1 MVGFSEET
9 ALYVHIPFCEKKC
22 LYCGFYSEPIES
34 HDTNS
39 LIDALIG
46 EMGRYQLGSDI
57 RTAYIGGGSPS
68 ILPRE
73 QLLKLVGEIVNR
85 CPSVE
90 EFTVEVN
97 PGQVDED
104 ILHRLRGNGV
114 NRLSIGAQSF
124 NQNELEFL
132 GRGHSPQDIK
142 TAVSAARTAGFG
154 NISLDLIFA
163 IPDSTLESWQYSLHS
178 AADLSVE
185 HISAYSLT
193 YEEQTPLEKLRR
205 AGKIVAVDEE
215 IDRAMYEMAIDEL
228 EKAGF
233 VQYEISNFA
242 KAGFQCRHNLF
253 YWANKPYIGIGPAA
267 ASYWQ
272 GRRTT
277 NVASIEKYAQLI
289 QDGQDVAAESET
301 PSEIEIACETAV
313 LNLRRCSGID
323 LAEFKKQ
330 TGFDALDLFA
340 DVIADNEQLRLI
352 ERNEGRVYLTRKALP
367 IADSVLCDFAGV

>member
-1 MVGFSEET
+1 MAALREET
-9 ALYVHIPFCEKKC
+9 ALYIHIPFCEKKC
-22 LYCGFYSEPIES
+22 RYCGFYSEPIES
-34 HDTNS
+34 HNTES
-39 LIDALIG
+39 LIDALIS
-46 EMGRYQLGSDI
+46 EMGRYQLGQNI
-57 RTAYIGGGSPS
+57 RTVYIGGGSPS

-73 QLLKLVGEIVNR
+73 QLLKLVDEIVGR
-85 CPSVE
+85 CSGVE

-104 ILHRLRGNGV
+104 ILRRLRGNGV

-132 GRGHSPQDIK
+132 GRGHSPRDIK
-142 TAVSAARTAGFG
+142 QAVSSVRKAGFG
-154 NISLDLIFA
+154 NISIDLIFA
-163 IPDSTLESWQYSLHS
+163 IPGSTLELWQYSLRS
-178 AADLSVE
+178 AVDSGVE

-193 YEEQTPLEKLRR
+193 YEEKTPLAR
-205 AGKIVAVDEE
+205 ARGAGEVVAIDEE
-215 IDRAMYEMAIDEL
+215 TDRVMYETAIDEL
-228 EKAGF
+228 EKSGF

-253 YWANKPYIGIGPAA
+253 YWANKPFIGIGPAA

-277 NVASIEKYAQLI
+277 NVASIEKYTQLI
-289 QDGQDVAAESET
+289 QDGKDAAAESET

-313 LNLRRCSGID
+313 LNLRRRSGIH

-340 DVIADNEQLRLI
+340 DAITNNEQLGFI
-352 ERNEGRVYLTRKALP
+352 ERNESRIYLARKALP